1 MNQKNMLKVKV
12 AISVLLLI
20 DFAIVLITGLLL
32 AGNVPSNVGKLHT
45 VSGYIMGLLAVIH
58 IILNLKLLKGEI
70 TGKIIICF
78 EKEN

>member
-32 AGNVPSNVGKLHT
+32 AGNFSNVGKLHT